1 MKKRLVEG
9 VFQRCSMLWDLLQEV
24 RTGKPKKCPII
35 FCLIKGFVW
44 PCAAKDRVSSVS
56 DLMDSA

>member
-1 MKKRLVEG
+1 MEG